1 MLHVALHI
9 LQMLRLCFLQHIAQH
24 KLEAV
29 LFSMAKKGSKD
40 GDLVVI
46 KKYANRRLY
55 NTQSSSYITLD
66 DLSQMTREGI
76 DFQVVDAKS
85 GDDITHTI
93 LTQIIMEE
101 ETGGRQMLPVSFLR
115 DIISMYGNSMQ
126 AMMPSYLEASM
137 QNFRQNQA
145 KIREA
150 FEKGISGTP
159 LAAIHET
166 NLAMMK
172 AVGDAVFPGSKS
184 NGSRPVA
191 QDAELAALKKQM
203 AEMQKKLDE
212 LGK

>member
-1 MLHVALHI
+1 
-9 LQMLRLCFLQHIAQH
+9 
-24 KLEAV
+24 
-29 LFSMAKKGSKD
+29 MAKKGTADD
-40 GDLVVI
+40 GTVVI

-66 DLSQMTREGI
+66 DLSQMTREGVE
-76 DFQVVDAKS
+76 FKVVDAKS

-145 KIREA
+145 KIRET

-166 NLAMMK
+166 NMAMMK
-172 AVGDAVFPGSKS
+172 AVSGALIPGVKTATSK
-184 NGSRPVA
+184 PVTN
-191 QDAELAALKKQM
+191 DPELAALKKQM